1 MHFSVFS
8 DAEWLYPDS
17 AHSALS
23 GISLHLPRGGH
34 DGAQLLGGILS
45 GTLSAVLRWD
55 GGRGPAVRL
64 YRLLPV
70 GVNENT
76 SPTLMTTTDYESCRE
91 FVTRKAPFEVFDALK
106 PLTEPETPDG
116 TRLALYLC
124 AEAAADET
132 PGEYSG
138 TLTVTVGADKA
149 ELSVRCTVHAPVV
162 PPPAQARLSMLNFF
176 DYDGPVRQHG
186 LVRGG
191 ADYWQAFRSYVRAQ
205 LDMRCTHILL
215 PPGEAVYRDGAP
227 AGFDFSFAQQ
237 AGRIALEEGAAFLCG
252 GHVAHWHEWDDSAVL
267 PQLGQHHRREHSAG
281 DICSCACIFP
291 SGPRS
296 SVPTA
301 GRAA

>member
-106 PLTEPETPDG
+106 PLTEPEMPDG

-215 PPGEAVYRDGAP
+215 PPGEAVYRDGGRPAAQKKNRTRPAASPWKRAP
-227 AGFDFSFAQQ
+227 PFCAAGM
-237 AGRIALEEGAAFLCG
+237 
-252 GHVAHWHEWDDSAVL
+252 W
-267 PQLGQHHRREHSAG
+267 
-281 DICSCACIFP
+281 
-291 SGPRS
+291 
-296 SVPTA
+296 PTGTNGTTA
-301 GRAA
+301 SITPTGTAPPA

>member
-1 MHFSVFS
+1 MKR
-8 DAEWLYPDS
+8 
-17 AHSALS
+17 
-23 GISLHLPRGGH
+23 PRN
-34 DGAQLLGGILS
+34 I
-45 GTLSAVLRWD
+45 
-55 GGRGPAVRL
+55 PAR
-64 YRLLPV
+64 
-70 GVNENT
+70 
-76 SPTLMTTTDYESCRE
+76 SPLQW
-91 FVTRKAPFEVFDALK
+91 V
-106 PLTEPETPDG
+106 
-116 TRLALYLC
+116 
-124 AEAAADET
+124 
-132 PGEYSG
+132 
-138 TLTVTVGADKA
+138 ADKA

-227 AGFDFSFAQQ
+227 AGFDFLCA
-237 AGRIALEEGAAFLCG
+237 AGGPHRPGRGRRLSVRRACG
-252 GHVAHWHEWDDSAVL
+252 PLARMGRQRVL
-267 PQLGQHHRREHSAG
+267 PQLGQHHRREHSRR